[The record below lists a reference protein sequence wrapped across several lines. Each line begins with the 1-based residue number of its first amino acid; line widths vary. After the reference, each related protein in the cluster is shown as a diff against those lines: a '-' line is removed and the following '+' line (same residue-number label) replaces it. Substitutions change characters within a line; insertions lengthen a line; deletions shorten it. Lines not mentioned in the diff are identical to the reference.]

1 MTYTFQASGVSA
13 LQPTHHADRLPVPR
27 AIGGVAASW
36 AVLAVAAAAGACD
49 AAGEDPASAERRCL
63 PDGAAAREV
72 AVAPEDAPGSEC
84 DWPQA
89 GRSPRRTGYNDGE
102 SILSPETVGGLVE
115 AWVAPIEDD
124 PFPNDLARPV
134 VWRGSVFVSAGRELV
149 SLDSAT
155 GSQKWR
161 FEGLID
167 SWLHAPAVGS
177 GRVHATNVDAVLGL
191 DADTGEELWRAP
203 PPGMDYSVSA
213 PVVSG
218 DAVYV
223 TANKID
229 EPRQAE
235 VHAIEAATRLPL
247 WRFTS
252 IGEMAAR
259 RAAVADGRIY
269 AANPSSELLA
279 LDIADGSL
287 AWVHAFADGQV
298 GSAAVSRGL
307 VVVPWVHC
315 CADLA
320 QAIHAIDA
328 ESGDLVWTA
337 DLACDLPLDFS
348 PVIDGTHV
356 YAACD
361 APGGGVE
368 VVGLSLQT
376 GAVEMDVTVGS
387 GALSGELSGAN
398 GVLYVGSTDGF
409 LRALDASTGE
419 ELLAIELGSRQ
430 SQPAIA
436 SGRVFVGAGT
446 AVHALALPD

>member
-1 MTYTFQASGVSA
+1 MTYTFQPSAVRA
-13 LQPTHHADRLPVPR
+13 LQPTHDDRLHVHR
-27 AIGGVAASW
+27 SIGGVAASW
-36 AVLAVAAAAGACD
+36 AVVAFAAAGACD
-49 AAGEDPASAERRCL
+49 VSGDEPASAERRCL
-63 PDGAAAREV
+63 PDGAAVPRSA
-72 AVAPEDAPGSEC
+72 AALSDDPTSSEC

-102 SILSPETVGGLVE
+102 SILSPATVGGLVE
-115 AWVAPIEDD
+115 AWVTPIGDD
-124 PFPNDLARPV
+124 RFPNDLARPV
-134 VWRGSVFVSAGRELV
+134 VWRGSVFVTAGRELV
-149 SLDSAT
+149 SLDPAT
-155 GSQKWR
+155 GTQRWR

-167 SWLHAPAVGS
+167 SWLHAPAVGN
-177 GRVHATNVDAVLGL
+177 GRVHATNIDALLGL

-203 PPGMDYSVSA
+203 PPAMDYAVSA

-223 TANKID
+223 TANKVAD
-229 EPRQAE
+229 PRQAE
-235 VHAIEAATRLPL
+235 VHATAAARREPL

-252 IGEMAAR
+252 IGQMAPR
-259 RAAVADGRIY
+259 RAAVADGRIH

-279 LDIADGSL
+279 LDIADG
-287 AWVHAFADGQV
+287 AEQWVHAFADGQV

-307 VVVPWVHC
+307 VVVPWEQC

-320 QAIHAIDA
+320 QAIHALDA
-328 ESGDLVWTA
+328 DSGELVWTA
-337 DLACDLPLDFS
+337 DLDCKLPLDFS

-368 VVGLSLQT
+368 VIGLSLAT
-376 GAVEMDVTVGS
+376 GAVEMDVTVGD

-419 ELLAIELGSRQ
+419 ELVALEVGSPQ